1 MKRNWN
7 SDSYRKW
14 SGFFGVVFLLTSCY
28 STAHIKKDDNTD
40 FSQYKTFAWIPARLS
55 HSGGDKDGN
64 KNNDLTE
71 TKIREAVN
79 KELGKSAGWKESKH
93 RPDVLLSY
101 DVLVERASKQQS
113 DPVYSMPFT
122 RTFFN
127 PYTRR
132 YFTVY
137 YPSQFMGYDSYEV
150 PTREGTVT
158 ISMIDART
166 NKTVWQG
173 WTTDEVNSRNL
184 TNKEIQNAVHS
195 IFRKF
200 GVAKN

>member
-1 MKRNWN
+1 MKKNWN
-7 SDSYRKW
+7 SDSYRNW
-14 SGFFGVVFLLTSCY
+14 SGFFGVVFLLASCY
-28 STAHIKKDDNTD
+28 STAHIKKDDKTD
-40 FSQYKTFAWIPARLS
+40 FGQYKTFAWI
-55 HSGGDKDGN
+55 DKDDKGPN
-64 KNNDLTE
+64 DHTTTNDLTE
-71 TKIREAVN
+71 KKVREAVN
-79 KELGKSAGWKESKH
+79 MELEKTAGWKESKH

-101 DVLVERASKQQS
+101 DVLVERTSKRQS

-127 PYTRR
+127 PYSRR
-132 YFTVY
+132 YFSVY
-137 YPSQFMGYDSYEV
+137 YPSQFVGYDNYEM
-150 PTREGTVT
+150 PAREGTVT

-184 TNKEIQNAVHS
+184 TNKEIQNAVRS

-200 GVAKN
+200 DIAKN